1 MLTTIASTALVERLA
16 ETHDATAWQ
25 QFSSRYEPVLLAFAR
40 RAGLRDADA
49 RDVVQ
54 DTLLVF
60 VTAFRNGEYD
70 ADRGRLRAW
79 LKGIAFNRIRQ
90 MRDKVA
96 RRERQMPDDGTRTA
110 AINRVPDDQDLDE
123 VFEQEWQRGIVAE
136 CLREARRA
144 VDPQTYEAFELYTLQ
159 GLPPQRVADQLGIT
173 RNAVYIAKSR
183 VVSHARSIREQME
196 EIW

>member
-1 MLTTIASTALVERLA
+1 MLTTIASTVLVQRLNGSQDEA
-16 ETHDATAWQ
+16 AWQ
-25 QFSSRYEPVLLAFAR
+25 QFSKRYEPVLLAFAR
-40 RAGLRDADA
+40 RAGLREADA
-49 RDVVQ
+49 QDVVQ
-54 DTLLVF
+54 ETLLAF

-70 ADRGRLRAW
+70 AGRGRLRAW

-90 MRDKVA
+90 MRDRIG
-96 RRERQMPDDGTRTA
+96 RREQQFADDGTRTA

-123 VFEQEWQRGIVAE
+123 AFEQEWQRGIVAE

-144 VDPQTYEAFELYTLQ
+144 VDPQTYEAFELYTLR
-159 GLPPQRVADQLGIT
+159 GLSPQQVADQLGIT

-183 VVSHARSIREQME
+183 VLSHARSIRAQME